1 MGQRTHSLDGAKREY
16 IRAYQYVT
24 DLRIYAVFRSS
35 EHTLF
40 YGQGIQDDAFGEL
53 EVGSSL
59 TKLNHRSITHGDF
72 DILETDPFEASIPYT
87 LYVVN
92 PNDEAGQ
99 ASNAITFTESDQI
112 PVLDVRVDGES
123 VVTDQIAY
131 IDLSGKLDVVASP
144 DKLYGTDSD
153 GRQHMYDLKEI
164 MGVQHVYLNGKELPV
179 TDNSVHID
187 GVAMD
192 SDVVHRVT
200 TPNVIYAT
208 DARGNDTTINIDHF
222 ATSNDMTAITNRVEA
237 VESTLPNKQDKDP
250 DAVNGNLAIFQNG
263 QTVDGGT
270 SLNSINLTLSS
281 HGDRITKLESD
292 VVDINQ
298 DISDLNVT
306 IGDIQSSI
314 GSMDSELENSLAKD
328 WKATDGGHAILN
340 HPVEPEQR
348 SITISNLAL
357 GNEETYRAYRSEI
370 LMSIDPVSGGA
381 GAVIIGSNNSGAAQ
395 SVSIGPSS
403 SAGSIAVAVGQM
415 TDASGQSSVSV
426 GQSASSSA
434 SDSVAIG
441 HGAMASGQ
449 RSVAVGSGSLA
460 TENDVFSVGFDDT
473 SGRSSVYRR
482 VVAVQDPEDD
492 HDAAT
497 KTYVDS
503 NDLGSMSHPRLQNTA
518 DLNTIKTPGVYALSG
533 VTTNKPMSSFNDSMA
548 LFVFKTV
555 NNGGLMQIALD
566 SAVPDTLALRTLNGD
581 GSTWGGWSILSAKVI
596 IDLQNRL
603 TTLENTVKSL
613 QSSTSSAN
621 TTTNNKINTAI
632 NAIINKVYGGGTFNS
647 TNGQIT
653 WPNGS
658 KIPVGNLNIYSA
670 GGSGNTFNN
679 AIRSRSGDTDGD
691 IKVN

>member
-1 MGQRTHSLDGAKREY
+1 MGQRTHSLDGAKWEAQRP
-16 IRAYQYVT
+16 YQYVT
-24 DLRIYAVFRSS
+24 DLRIFSVYRSS

-53 EVGSSL
+53 EVGSVL

-72 DILETDPFEASIPYT
+72 DILETDPFDASIPYT

-99 ASNAITFTESDQI
+99 VSNAITFTESDQI
-112 PVLDVRVDGES
+112 PVLDVRVDGQS

-144 DKLYGTDSD
+144 NKLYGTNSD
-153 GRQHMYDLKEI
+153 GRQHMYDLKEF
-164 MGVQHVYLNGKELPV
+164 MGVQHVYLNGEELEV
-179 TDNSVHID
+179 IDNSVHID

-192 SDVVHRVT
+192 SDVVHKVT

-208 DARGNDTTINIDHF
+208 DANGDETTINIDHF

-298 DISDLNVT
+298 DISDLNIT

-314 GSMDSELENSLAKD
+314 GSIDSELENSLAKD
-328 WKATDGGHAILN
+328 WKATSGGHAILN
-340 HPVEPEQR
+340 HPVEPDLR
-348 SITISNLAL
+348 SITITNLPI
-357 GNEETYRAYRSEI
+357 GDEETYRAYSSEVI
-370 LMSIDPVSGGA
+370 LSINPASGAA
-381 GAVIIGSNNSGAAQ
+381 GAVLIGSNNSAAANG
-395 SVSIGPSS
+395 VSIGSSS
-403 SAGSIAVAVGQM
+403 SAGSSAIAMGQM
-415 TDASGQSSVSV
+415 SSASGGSSVAI
-426 GQSASSSA
+426 GESASSSSA
-434 SDSVAIG
+434 DSVAIG
-441 HGAMASGQ
+441 HSASVSGD
-449 RSVAVGSGSLA
+449 RSVAIGSGSLA
-460 TENDVFSVGFDDT
+460 DDDDVVSVGFDDA
-473 SGRSSVYRR
+473 SGRSPIYRR
-482 VVAVQDPEDD
+482 VTAVKDPEND

-497 KTYVDS
+497 KNYVDS
-503 NDLGSMSHPRLQNTA
+503 NDLGSMSHPKLQNTA
-518 DLNTIKTPGVYALSG
+518 DLNTIKTLGVYTLSG
-533 VTTNKPMSSFNDSMA
+533 VTTNKPLSSFNDSMA
-548 LFVFKTV
+548 LFVFRTA
-555 NNGGLMQIALD
+555 NNGNLMQIAFD
-566 SAVPDTLALRTLNGD
+566 SAVPDTIALREG
-581 GSTWGGWSILSAKVI
+581 GSTWGGWNILSANTI

-632 NAIINKVYGGGTFNS
+632 DAIIDKVYGGGTFDSS
-647 TNGQIT
+647 TGNIT
-653 WPNGS
+653 WPNSS

-679 AIRSRSGDTDGD
+679 AIRSRAGDTDGD

>member
-1 MGQRTHSLDGAKREY
+1 MGQRTHSLDGAKWEAQRP
-16 IRAYQYVT
+16 YQYVT
-24 DLRIYAVFRSS
+24 DLRIFSVYRSS

-53 EVGSSL
+53 EIGSVL

-72 DILETDPFEASIPYT
+72 DILETDPFDASIPYT

-99 ASNAITFTESDQI
+99 VSNAITFTESDQI
-112 PVLDVRVDGES
+112 PVLDVRVDGKS

-131 IDLSGKLDVVASP
+131 IDLTGKLDVVASP
-144 DKLYGTDSD
+144 NKLYGTDSD

-164 MGVQHVYLNGKELPV
+164 MGVQHVYLNGEELEV
-179 TDNSVHID
+179 IDNSVHID

-192 SDVVHRVT
+192 SDVVHKVT

-208 DARGNDTTINIDHF
+208 DANGDETTINIDHF

-298 DISDLNVT
+298 DISDLNIT

-314 GSMDSELENSLAKD
+314 GSIDSELENSLAKD
-328 WKATDGGHAILN
+328 WKATSGGHAILN
-340 HPVEPEQR
+340 HPVEPDLR
-348 SITISNLAL
+348 SITITNLPI
-357 GNEETYRAYRSEI
+357 GDEETYRAYSSEVI
-370 LMSIDPVSGGA
+370 LSINPVSGAA
-381 GAVIIGSNNSGAAQ
+381 GAVLIGSNNSAAANG
-395 SVSIGPSS
+395 VSIGSSS
-403 SAGSIAVAVGQM
+403 SAGSSAIAMGQM
-415 TDASGQSSVSV
+415 SSASGGSSVAI
-426 GQSASSSA
+426 GGSASSSSA
-434 SDSVAIG
+434 DSVAIG
-441 HGAMASGQ
+441 HGASVSGD
-449 RSVAVGSGSLA
+449 RSVAIGSGSLA
-460 TENDVFSVGFDDT
+460 DDDDVVSVGFDDA
-473 SGRSSVYRR
+473 SGRSPIYRR
-482 VVAVQDPEDD
+482 VTAVKDPEKN

-497 KTYVDS
+497 KNYVDS
-503 NDLGSMSHPRLQNTA
+503 NDLGSMSHPKLQNTA

-533 VTTNKPMSSFNDSMA
+533 VTTNKPLSSFNDSMA
-548 LFVFKTV
+548 LFVFRTV
-555 NNGGLMQIALD
+555 NNGGLMQIAFD
-566 SAVPDTLALRTLNGD
+566 SGVPDTIALRMLNNG
-581 GSTWGGWSILSAKVI
+581 GTWGKWNILSANTI

-647 TNGQIT
+647 SNGQIT
-653 WPNGS
+653 WPNSS

-670 GGSGNTFNN
+670 GGSGNTFSN
-679 AIRSRSGDTDGD
+679 AIRSRAGDTDGD

>member
-24 DLRIYAVFRSS
+24 DLRIYAVFRTS

-53 EVGSSL
+53 EVGTVL

-131 IDLSGKLDVVASP
+131 IDLTGKLDVVASP

-153 GRQHMYDLKEI
+153 GRQHMYDLKEV
-164 MGVQHVYLNGKELPV
+164 MGVQHIYLNGKELPV

-192 SDVVHRVT
+192 SGVVHRVT

-208 DARGNDTTINIDHF
+208 DANGDETTINVSHF

-237 VESTLPNKQDKDP
+237 VENTLPNKQDKDP
-250 DAVNGNLAIFQNG
+250 DAVNGNIAIFQNG

-328 WKATDGGHAILN
+328 WKATSGGHAILN
-340 HPVEPEQR
+340 HPVEPDLR
-348 SITISNLAL
+348 SITITNLPI
-357 GNEETYRAYRSEI
+357 GDEETYRAYSSEVI
-370 LMSIDPVSGGA
+370 LSINPVSGAA
-381 GAVIIGSNNSGAAQ
+381 GAVLIGSDNSAAANG
-395 SVSIGPSS
+395 VSIGSSS
-403 SAGSIAVAVGQM
+403 SAGSSAIAMGQM
-415 TDASGQSSVSV
+415 SSASGGSSIAI
-426 GQSASSSA
+426 GESASSSA
-434 SDSVAIG
+434 TDSVAIG
-441 HGAMASGQ
+441 HGASVSGD
-449 RSVAVGSGSLA
+449 RSVAIGSGSLA
-460 TENDVFSVGFDDT
+460 DDDDVVSVGFDDA
-473 SGRSSVYRR
+473 SGRSPIYRR
-482 VVAVQDPEDD
+482 VTAVKDPEND
-492 HDAAT
+492 HDAVT
-497 KTYVDS
+497 KKYADDKL
-503 NDLGSMSHPRLQNTA
+503 NDLETTVSNSYN
-518 DLNTIKTPGVYALSG
+518 DL
-533 VTTNKPMSSFNDSMA
+533 
-548 LFVFKTV
+548 
-555 NNGGLMQIALD
+555 
-566 SAVPDTLALRTLNGD
+566 
-581 GSTWGGWSILSAKVI
+581 
-596 IDLQNRL
+596 
-603 TTLENTVKSL
+603 
-613 QSSTSSAN
+613 
-621 TTTNNKINTAI
+621 NNKIKTAI
-632 NAIINKVYGGGTFNS
+632 EAILNKVYGGGTFNS
-647 TNGQIT
+647 SNGQIT
-653 WPNGS
+653 WPNSS

-679 AIRSRSGDTDGD
+679 AIRSRAGDTDGD

>member
-16 IRAYQYVT
+16 QRPYQYVT
-24 DLRIYAVFRSS
+24 DLRIFSVYRSS

-53 EVGSSL
+53 EIGSVL

-72 DILETDPFEASIPYT
+72 DILETDPFDASIPYT

-99 ASNAITFTESDQI
+99 VSNAITFTESDQI
-112 PVLDVRVDGES
+112 PVLDVRVDGQS

-131 IDLSGKLDVVASP
+131 IDLTGKLDVVASP

-164 MGVQHVYLNGKELPV
+164 MGVQHVYLNGEELEV
-179 TDNSVHID
+179 IDNSVHID

-192 SDVVHRVT
+192 SDVVHKVT

-208 DARGNDTTINIDHF
+208 DANGDETTINIDHF

-298 DISDLNVT
+298 DISDLNIT

-314 GSMDSELENSLAKD
+314 GSIDSELENSLAKD
-328 WKATDGGHAILN
+328 WKATSGGHVILN
-340 HPVEPEQR
+340 HPVEPDLR
-348 SITISNLAL
+348 SITITNLPI
-357 GNEETYRAYRSEI
+357 GDEETYRAYSSEVI
-370 LMSIDPVSGGA
+370 LSINPVSGGA
-381 GAVIIGSNNSGAAQ
+381 GAVLIGSNNSAAANG
-395 SVSIGPSS
+395 VSIGSSS
-403 SAGSIAVAVGQM
+403 SAGSSAIAMGQM
-415 TDASGQSSVSV
+415 SSASGGSSVAI
-426 GQSASSSA
+426 GESASSSSA
-434 SDSVAIG
+434 DSVAIG
-441 HGAMASGQ
+441 HGASVSGD
-449 RSVAVGSGSLA
+449 RSVAIGSGSLA
-460 TENDVFSVGFDDT
+460 DDDDVVSVGFDDA
-473 SGRSSVYRR
+473 SGRSPIYRR
-482 VVAVQDPEDD
+482 VTAVKDPEKN

-497 KTYVDS
+497 KNYVDS
-503 NDLGSMSHPRLQNTA
+503 NDLGSMSHPKLQNTA
-518 DLNTIKTPGVYALSG
+518 DLNTVKNPGVYAMSG
-533 VTTNKPMSSFNDSMA
+533 VTTNKPLSSFNESMA
-548 LFVFKTV
+548 LFVFKTA
-555 NNGGLMQIALD
+555 NNGGLMQIAFD
-566 SAVPDTLALRTLNGD
+566 STVPDTIALRMLNNG
-581 GSTWGGWSILSAKVI
+581 GTWGKWNILSANTI

-647 TNGQIT
+647 SNGQIT
-653 WPNGS
+653 WPNSS

-670 GGSGNTFNN
+670 GGSGNTFSN
-679 AIRSRSGDTDGD
+679 AIRSRAGDTDGD

>member
-1 MGQRTHSLDGAKREY
+1 MTHSTVGAKWEAQRP
-16 IRAYQYVT
+16 YQYVT
-24 DLRIYAVFRSS
+24 DLRIYAVFRTS
-35 EHTLF
+35 EHTMF
-40 YGQGIQDDAFGEL
+40 YGQGIQDDAYGEL
-53 EVGSSL
+53 EVGTVL

-112 PVLDVRVDGES
+112 PVLDVRVDGKS

-131 IDLSGKLDVVASP
+131 IDLTGKLDVVASP
-144 DKLYGTDSD
+144 NKLYGTDSD
-153 GRQHMYDLKEI
+153 GREHMYDLKEV

-192 SDVVHRVT
+192 ADVVHKVT

-208 DARGNDTTINIDHF
+208 DGNGDQTTISVSHF
-222 ATSNDMTAITNRVEA
+222 ATADSLNGVANRVTAIEG
-237 VESTLPNKQDKDP
+237 TLPNKQDKDP

-328 WKATDGGHAILN
+328 WKATSGGHAILN
-340 HPVEPEQR
+340 HPVEPDLR
-348 SITISNLAL
+348 SITITNLPI
-357 GNEETYRAYRSEI
+357 GDEETYRAYSSEVI
-370 LMSIDPVSGGA
+370 LSINPVSGAA
-381 GAVIIGSNNSGAAQ
+381 GAVLIGSNNSAAANG
-395 SVSIGPSS
+395 VSIGSSS
-403 SAGSIAVAVGQM
+403 SAGSSAIAMGQM
-415 TDASGQSSVSV
+415 SSASGGSSVAI
-426 GQSASSSA
+426 GESASSSA
-434 SDSVAIG
+434 TDSVAIG
-441 HGAMASGQ
+441 HGAIVSGD
-449 RSVAVGSGSLA
+449 RSVAIGSGSLA
-460 TENDVFSVGFDDT
+460 DDDDVVSVGFDDA
-473 SGRSSVYRR
+473 SGRSPVYRR
-482 VVAVQDPEDD
+482 VTAVKDPEND
-492 HDAAT
+492 HDAVT
-497 KTYVDS
+497 KKYADDKL
-503 NDLGSMSHPRLQNTA
+503 NDLETTVSNNYN
-518 DLNTIKTPGVYALSG
+518 DL
-533 VTTNKPMSSFNDSMA
+533 
-548 LFVFKTV
+548 
-555 NNGGLMQIALD
+555 
-566 SAVPDTLALRTLNGD
+566 
-581 GSTWGGWSILSAKVI
+581 
-596 IDLQNRL
+596 
-603 TTLENTVKSL
+603 
-613 QSSTSSAN
+613 
-621 TTTNNKINTAI
+621 NNKIKTAI
-632 NAIINKVYGGGTFNS
+632 EAILNKVYGGGTFNS
-647 TNGQIT
+647 SNGQIT
-653 WPNGS
+653 WPNSS

-679 AIRSRSGDTDGD
+679 AIRSRTGDTDGD